1 MNRYDQ
7 IMQIQAV
14 IFDRD
19 LTLLYFDPAQLAAVE
34 EQMAAIAPE
43 LPQHAAVRAWTS
55 WPGPWP
61 QHRDDEPAFWADF
74 WASLGHTHGLQPAQI
89 VRLTVEVGAIYHT
102 TFGAYPDAAPTVR
115 SLRSGGLRLAILT
128 NYELPSV
135 DRTLANAGIDPAQFD
150 VALTSAM
157 LGVYKPDRR
166 AFLATA
172 EALNLPPSACLFVD
186 DLAENVAAARS
197 VGMLAYQIDRSLP
210 VDDLDAARL
219 STLDSLIGLLLPPF
233 TRD

>member
-1 MNRYDQ
+1 M
-7 IMQIQAV
+7 IHFMQIQAI

-19 LTLLYFDPAQLAAVE
+19 QTLLYFDPAQLAGLEAQV
-34 EQMAAIAPE
+34 QIIAPA
-43 LPQHAAVRAWTS
+43 LPPHAAVRAWSS

-61 QHRDDEPAFWADF
+61 QHRDDEPTFWAEF
-74 WASLGHTHGLQPAQI
+74 WASLGAAHSLLPAQ
-89 VRLTVEVGAIYHT
+89 VMRLTKDVGAIYHT
-102 TFGAYPDAAPTVR
+102 TFAAYPDALPALR
-115 SLRSGGLRLAILT
+115 SLRAGGLRLAILT

-135 DRTLANAGIDPAQFD
+135 DRTLDHAGIDPALFD

-166 AFLATA
+166 AFAAAATA
-172 EALNLPPSACLFVD
+172 LDLPPHACVFVD

-197 VGMLAYQIDRSLP
+197 VGMQSYRIDRSFP
-210 VDDLDAARL
+210 VDDLPNARI
-219 STLDSLIGLLLPPF
+219 STLDSLIGLLLPPS